1 MTYYIEILGGM
12 DGGDARVD
20 IYIYNIYIYTGL
32 GGIVASSPGT
42 VLVRS
47 DLHAIFEHVA
57 AENFEMFS
65 TFSTN

>member
-1 MTYYIEILGGM
+1 MY
-12 DGGDARVD
+12 
-20 IYIYNIYIYTGL
+20 IYIYIYIYTGL